1 MRKPRPEPFLE
12 ILKLLGIEAAE
23 AVMVGNS
30 IEADVAGAVR
40 LGIKTIRVKFGD
52 SVDELKID
60 LKVTVDP
67 DVTVSAVS
75 DVVPAIKQMMAS
87 R

>member
-1 MRKPRPEPFLE
+1 MRKPRPEPFRE
-12 ILKLLGIEAAE
+12 MLKMLGIAPAE

-30 IEADVAGAVR
+30 MEADVAGAVP
-40 LGIKTIRVKFGD
+40 LGIKTIHVKFGD

-60 LKVTVDP
+60 LEVTVDP
-67 DVTVSAVS
+67 DVTVYAVS